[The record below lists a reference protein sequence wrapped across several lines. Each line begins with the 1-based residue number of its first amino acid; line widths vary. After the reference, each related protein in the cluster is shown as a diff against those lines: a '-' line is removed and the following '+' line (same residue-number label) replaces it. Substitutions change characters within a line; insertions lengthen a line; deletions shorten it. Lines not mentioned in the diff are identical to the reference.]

1 MFVVKWKQTLLL
13 YKANPLFYKL
23 ERWPQLAGL
32 FKQGNALK
40 IFFSLVRQLVE
51 AEAADV
57 QHDELGHEHR
67 HIELRYEMDHG

>member
-1 MFVVKWKQTLLL
+1 MSIRNAPAKTVVMFVVKWKQTLLL

-40 IFFSLVRQLVE
+40 KRTQNLF
-51 AEAADV
+51 
-57 QHDELGHEHR
+57 
-67 HIELRYEMDHG
+67 